1 MPDTSEPMT
10 VVEPELTLEKSGPP
24 QMQLGVP
31 GIFTL
36 NIHNIAD
43 TPAYNTTIYD
53 VLPNQADG
61 GTCDAAPSQFTAQV
75 FESNG
80 TTAVSPVLVEGADYS
95 VTFLG
100 DPDCSLTFTML
111 NATSAI
117 GADQR
122 LIVTYQVALD
132 TDSQQGAS
140 LTNVAG
146 ATEWFSIDVEDPA
159 ALNYARTYTRVV
171 TDGTVNT
178 LDHEDAH
185 TVAVFTPVL
194 IFEKYAV
201 NVTTGEEPGDRR
213 NAGRHDSLRP
223 AHRER
228 QRHAA
233 RRLQHRRR
241 TRQPERNAVVPA
253 GHAERHHVPAGADAV
268 NTDPNG
274 GAAGTGLLDVRD
286 LSLGALGDSLLI
298 EFEVVLAPVIT
309 NGNYVLNQS
318 QATFAGFPI
327 AISDDPNVNG
337 PADPNVVGDEDP
349 TQILIQS
356 APVFDID
363 KISTYMTGDPNVLLA
378 GETLRYTITVQNIGT
393 DNAADVEI
401 VDQIPANTA
410 YVAGSTTLNGNA
422 LADNA
427 AGSSPLTDSILI
439 NAPQDTTPGAMNAAV
454 ADNTATITFDVVVY
468 PDVPDGTV
476 LSNQAFLNAPGY
488 GIADQP
494 SDDPRT
500 AVIDDPTQDVVGNFP
515 LLFAPKSAALQ
526 IDAGTPGIVDP
537 GDTLRYTI
545 QIYNNGPDPATYAEL
560 ADVVPNDVTYVPD
573 STTLNGEAVG
583 QPDGGVFPL
592 SNRIDVSS
600 ADLTPPLPGASEG
613 VLTPGESAIVQFDMQ
628 VNPGVAAGTLITN
641 QAVVYTDEL
650 PNLLTDGD
658 GNPATGPEPTVVVVG
673 DAQQLSIA
681 KDVAVVGGGPA
692 VAGAT
697 LEYTVAVRNVSA
709 VPALYVVITDDLD
722 ADNPGYLSYVNGSA
736 EMNGLPAG
744 ISVVGPTI
752 TADYSGI
759 NGPLDPDDD
768 FILRFRAVINPSLVD
783 GTPISNTA
791 EVSGTTRRNTRR
803 PPRSSTWVA
812 CRAPAS

>member
-1 MPDTSEPMT
+1 VPATPYPVPIYDVRIVDNLNGSAADLTYVSVSKVSGAGAWTPENTGDAKNLVIEDTATGIDIGVGEQIVLDVTVRLDDTPVNVAGLTFTNTADYTYNRLDNAPATILPGMPDTSEPMT

-31 GIFTL
+31 GTFTL
-36 NIHNIAD
+36 NIHNIAA
-43 TPAYNTTIYD
+43 TPAFNTTIYD

-61 GTCDAAPSQFTAQV
+61 GTCDAAPSQFNARV

-80 TTAVSPVLVEGADYS
+80 TTAVSPVLVEGTDYS

-100 DPDCSLTFTML
+100 DPDCNLTLTML
-111 NATSAI
+111 NGTSAI
-117 GADQR
+117 GPDQR
-122 LIVTYQVALD
+122 LIVTYQATLD

-201 NVTTGEEPGDRR
+201 NVTTGEDPATVATPGDTIRYGLR
-213 NAGRHDSLRP
+213 VENASDTPLTGFSIVDELDSLNATP
-223 AHRER
+223 SF
-228 QRHAA
+228 
-233 RRLQHRRR
+233 
-241 TRQPERNAVVPA
+241 QPGTLNVIT
-253 GHAERHHVPAGADAV
+253 VPAGADAV

-286 LSLGALGDSLLI
+286 LSLGALGDSLAI
-298 EFEVVLAPVIT
+298 EFEVVLAPVLT

-337 PADPNVVGDEDP
+337 PADPNVAGDEDP

-356 APVFDID
+356 AALFDID

-393 DNAADVEI
+393 DNAANVEI

-427 AGSSPLTDSILI
+427 AGTSPLTDSILI
-439 NAPQDTTPGAMNAAV
+439 NAPQDTTPGVMNAAA
-454 ADNTATITFDVVVY
+454 ADNIATITFDVVVN

-476 LSNQAFLNAPGY
+476 ISNQAFLNAPGY

-500 AVIDDPTQDVVGNFP
+500 AVPDDPTQDVVGNFP

-545 QIYNNGPDPATYAEL
+545 QIYNNGPVPATYAEL
-560 ADVVPNDVTYVPD
+560 ADLVPNDVTYVAD

-600 ADLTPPLPGASEG
+600 ADLTPPLPGAAEG
-613 VLTPGESAIVQFDMQ
+613 VLSPGESATVQFDMQ

-673 DAQQLSIA
+673 DAQQLS
-681 KDVAVVGGGPA
+681 
-692 VAGAT
+692 
-697 LEYTVAVRNVSA
+697 TV
-709 VPALYVVITDDLD
+709 
-722 ADNPGYLSYVNGSA
+722 
-736 EMNGLPAG
+736 
-744 ISVVGPTI
+744 
-752 TADYSGI
+752 
-759 NGPLDPDDD
+759 
-768 FILRFRAVINPSLVD
+768 
-783 GTPISNTA
+783 
-791 EVSGTTRRNTRR
+791 
-803 PPRSSTWVA
+803 
-812 CRAPAS
+812 